1 MGARA
6 DAARAEVLA
15 ARGAAESEIE
25 QLEASARAAVDIRAK
40 IRRNP
45 GRTAGVAA
53 GAGFLAIGGP
63 RRVVRRVRTAVLG
76 PSEPL
81 PKSMLPKEI
90 DQRLRKLGPDGE
102 RARVV
107 LEREFA
113 TYLEESEPKR
123 RERDL
128 SAVIAL
134 ALSSFARP
142 VALRVGRELVNQL
155 FSPDRPGFQEQLER
169 IRARRPTDPAP
180 ADPTVAGAP
189 RSDPPRA

>member
-53 GAGFLAIGGP
+53 GVGFLAIGGP